1 MRLSTTISLLLA
13 LLFVILVLAGPI
25 SVQAN
30 GGGGIIVIENPLKY
44 KELTDI
50 VKAITGS
57 LKTIAIFIGF
67 LMVIISGIQIM
78 TAAGSE
84 EQVKKGKKTLMWTII
99 GVAIVIGVDFIVGI
113 VREILGVK
121 PVK

>member
-99 GVAIVIGVDFIVGI
+99 GVAIVIGVDFIIGI
-113 VREILGVK
+113 VKEILAVK
-121 PVK
+121 

>member
-1 MRLSTTISLLLA
+1 MRLSTTILLLLA
-13 LLFVILVLAGPI
+13 MFFAMLVLAGPI

-30 GGGGIIVIENPLKY
+30 GTLCPTGIICIENPLKY
-44 KELTDI
+44 KTIDDI

-67 LMVIISGIQIM
+67 LMVIVSGIQIM

-113 VREILGVK
+113 VKEILAVK
-121 PVK
+121 